1 MYRLKADNPFYL
13 YSIPCNN
20 VFFISIFR
28 NLFAYSS
35 TDRLIYLRQFATK
48 GSDMK
53 LVATMKG
60 HVSEVAKVSTSY
72 TIMVSLLSN

>member
-1 MYRLKADNPFYL
+1 MVTACMNQFDSYI
-13 YSIPCNN
+13 IPDGKYVHKINLSTN
-20 VFFISIFR
+20 ITRAISVVSVR

-60 HVSEVAKVSTSY
+60 HVSEVTQFS
-72 TIMVSLLSN
+72 

>member
-1 MYRLKADNPFYL
+1 MYCFV
-13 YSIPCNN
+13 S
-20 VFFISIFR
+20 VR

-60 HVSEVAKVSTSY
+60 HVSEVAKVRNLQVYFAHTMLHHSFPL
-72 TIMVSLLSN
+72 IHLW